1 MIKAKQKVCIIKT
14 NKNPATSGTVLL
26 DEQTYIHIIN
36 ENCTIY
42 KII

>member
-1 MIKAKQKVCIIKT
+1 MTKIQQHQEQFT
-14 NKNPATSGTVLL
+14 DLL